1 MFERYLA
8 TMLQS
13 FLGEYFEE
21 GSFSREKLSVG
32 AWDGSVV
39 LTDLRLKKHAL
50 DVLNLPLEIKVGTIG
65 QLKLEIPWSRL
76 GTKPLTVV
84 ADRVLLLVVPKVDWT
99 TQEATA
105 QQDAVKRARLSLAEM
120 LDGDL
125 DLGDDTDDES
135 GDKRA
140 NRAER
145 LSAVAHTLLQ
155 RLLDRFVDSIQVH
168 VTSVHVRYEDFGVNA
183 SLPGQPFCVGAT
195 LDSLHAM
202 SAEPQAAPPRG
213 GFAASLAAAMGPTQ
227 SLAPWVI
234 NDYSQLGRDDDFI
247 HDDDEEDGSSS
258 HPISKLL
265 QLNKLS
271 IYWEPLHDTSS
282 GHDTD
287 SEDEE
292 GGAEI
297 AEGRGRGVGVGSQEL
312 ARVPPEAAITALE
325 ELIPRYPH
333 SKPTTKATVLS
344 WSLDEEVAPSG
355 HLTDAAASAIQNF
368 VVAPLDVEV
377 RVTIA
382 RGNTA
387 TASHHTYENDFDEEN
402 EDVRPFI
409 EVDAAV
415 GALDVTW
422 CDAQHVQLLALLVAL
437 GSQGQASKY
446 AAYRPRA
453 SPLHA
458 PAAAWWR
465 YANRVVT
472 DEVVRAH
479 NCYGWA
485 FLAQRRQKRLEYV
498 SLWKRKRVGR
508 TPKSSSGDEEDEDDD
523 DNDKDDKNDN
533 DDKLSDAGSSRGSD
547 NDERSD
553 GSGSEHSG
561 YGRARGH
568 LRHRKR
574 RDVRQAYVSLNA
586 GEQAQLSALEEEL
599 PFDDVIVFRAMGDRQ
614 LKAEAREQR
623 HARRV
628 AHAAAAVAPKRRF
641 SDSNRVHNG
650 DPDTVGDQQVG
661 QSQTWLEWLTGG
673 GSEDRDDDD
682 DGIGSEGLDEVDQEG
697 IGNGSESSNDLVG
710 VSSALLRSLTIEDRA
725 ALWQA
730 ADWDPVAAAAAAE
743 RAALVVEAAEEHEAA
758 RKLAAQKRKVK
769 LLAAFSLARGSVTV
783 ASASTAATAA
793 AAAVTMSGGGL
804 GAAAAD
810 IQPLVRISSLLIS
823 VLNHIRLSCYIAC
836 FSCTSMQH
844 RSRCISSVLSSFVVC
859 TSLSL
864 SLTISLSLPFH

>member
-21 GSFSREKLSVG
+21 GSFSRKKLSVG

-99 TQEATA
+99 TEEATA

-120 LDGDL
+120 LDGEL
-125 DLGDDTDDES
+125 DLGDDTDDATGAS
-135 GDKRA
+135 RA

-183 SLPGQPFCVGAT
+183 SLPGQPFCIGAT

-213 GFAASLAAAMGPTQ
+213 GFAAALAAAMGSTP

-234 NDYSQLGRDDDFI
+234 YDYGTLGNDDYFD
-247 HDDDEEDGSSS
+247 HEDEEGGSS

-271 IYWEPLHDTSS
+271 VYWEPLRDAST
-282 GHDTD
+282 GYGTG
-287 SEDEE
+287 SEDDGEVSAE
-292 GGAEI
+292 VREATGGAF
-297 AEGRGRGVGVGSQEL
+297 GGGSQVL
-312 ARVPPEAAITALE
+312 ARVSPEAAITALE
-325 ELIPRYPH
+325 TLIPRYPH
-333 SKPTTKATVLS
+333 TKPAAKILK
-344 WSLDEEVAPSG
+344 WSLDEEMAPSG
-355 HLTDAAASAIQNF
+355 RATDGAVLGIQNF
-368 VVAPLDVEV
+368 VLAPLDVEV

-382 RGNTA
+382 RGNATTA
-387 TASHHTYENDFDEEN
+387 NYDYNNDANDHEDEGT
-402 EDVRPFI
+402 RPFI
-409 EVDAAV
+409 QVDAAV
-415 GALDVTW
+415 GALDLKW
-422 CDAQHVQLLALLVAL
+422 SDAQHVQLLALLVAL

-446 AAYRPRA
+446 AAHRPRA
-453 SPLHA
+453 SPLQA
-458 PAAAWWR
+458 PAAWWR
-465 YANRVVT
+465 YAFRVVT

-479 NCYGWA
+479 DCYGWA

-508 TPKSSSGDEEDEDDD
+508 TPKSTAEDEEDNNDHSDDESD
-523 DNDKDDKNDN
+523 DNIGDKN
-533 DDKLSDAGSSRGSD
+533 SDAGSNEYIVRDGSD
-547 NDERSD
+547 
-553 GSGSEHSG
+553 G
-561 YGRARGH
+561 
-568 LRHRKR
+568 KR
-574 RDVRQAYVSLNA
+574 RDVCNAYVSLDV
-586 GEQAQLSALEEEL
+586 GEQARLRALEDEL
-599 PFDDVIVFRAMGDRQ
+599 PFDDVLVFRAMGDRQ

-628 AHAAAAVAPKRRF
+628 ARAAAAAAAPYRRF
-641 SDSNRVHNG
+641 SSPSRVVGEASNIAEDSGV
-650 DPDTVGDQQVG
+650 VG
-661 QSQTWLEWLTGG
+661 QPQTWLEWLTGG
-673 GSEDRDDDD
+673 GSGENLIDDDED
-682 DGIGSEGLDEVDQEG
+682 LGSEGLGDYDQDD
-697 IGNGSESSNDLVG
+697 IADGNVGSCDRGG
-710 VSSALLRSLTIEDRA
+710 VSNALLRSLTVEDRA

-730 ADWDPVAAAAAAE
+730 ADWDPATAAAAAE
-743 RAALVVEAAEEHEAA
+743 RAALEVEAAEEHEAA

-783 ASASTAATAA
+783 ASVLSAAAATA
-793 AAAVTMSGGGL
+793 GGDGINT
-804 GAAAAD
+804 AQAPD
-810 IQPLVRISSLLIS
+810 VQPLVRIASL
-823 VLNHIRLSCYIAC
+823 YILLEC
-836 FSCTSMQH
+836 D
-844 RSRCISSVLSSFVVC
+844 
-859 TSLSL
+859 
-864 SLTISLSLPFH
+864 